1 MRSGALRHSV
11 TIERETISLDDYGD
25 QVRAWTPVCTV
36 RAEVRHASGKE
47 IDRFARIQTEITH
60 IVTLRW
66 MDGLDETMRLLW
78 QGITLSIEEIGL
90 DPTARRTMVLRCCE
104 LHPNPASGSSSSS
117 SSSSSASGSSES
129 SEESE
134 AAHA

>member
-11 TIERETISLDDYGD
+11 TVERETISLDDYGD

-66 MDGLDETMRLLW
+66 MDGVDETMRLLW

-104 LHPNPASGSSSSS
+104 LHPNPVSGSSSSS
-117 SSSSSASGSSES
+117 SSSSSASGSSE
-129 SEESE
+129 ESE

>member
-11 TIERETISLDDYGD
+11 TVERETISLDDYGD

-66 MDGLDETMRLLW
+66 MDGVDETMRLLW

-104 LHPNPASGSSSSS
+104 LHPNPVSGSSSSS
-117 SSSSSASGSSES
+117 SSSSSASGSSE
-129 SEESE
+129 ESE
-134 AAHA
+134 ADHA